1 MRPQHHIHR
10 DEIMKP
16 DLLTKVLLLL
26 ILAMAL
32 VTVIIAVSRYL

>member
-1 MRPQHHIHR
+1 MRQQNHLRR

-16 DLLTKVLLLL
+16 DLLTKILLIF

-32 VTVIIAVSRYL
+32 VAVIIAVSHYL